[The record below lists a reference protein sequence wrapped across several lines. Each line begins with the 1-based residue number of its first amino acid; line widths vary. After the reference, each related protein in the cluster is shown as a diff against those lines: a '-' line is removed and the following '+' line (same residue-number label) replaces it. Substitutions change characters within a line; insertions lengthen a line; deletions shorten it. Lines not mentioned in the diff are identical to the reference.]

1 MSVKSTPLF
10 YLTDLPMENYGRV
23 FTYFEVVFIFGNICS
38 ISRICSQ
45 RRGENGQ
52 VLKKRWLISSHQMVK
67 ELSISYHTCIVAWFA
82 LCKSAVIAF
91 IAAAVLHL
99 HNPAKHKNG
108 LAIFLSYKQKILL
121 HKKSCYLNKIV
132 PWRYKMSK

>member
-10 YLTDLPMENYGRV
+10 YLTDLLMENHGRA
-23 FTYFEVVFIFGNICS
+23 FTYFEVVFIFGNIS
-38 ISRICSQ
+38 RISRICSQ
-45 RRGENGQ
+45 RRDEKGQ

-67 ELSISYHTCIVAWFA
+67 ELSISYHTCSMNCIN
-82 LCKSAVIAF
+82 CNSAVITF

-99 HNPAKHKNG
+99 YNSAKHKNG
-108 LAIFLSYKQKILL
+108 LVIFLSNKQKILL

-132 PWRYKMSK
+132 P